1 MTKRRLF
8 LAALLGLVLAL
19 CFSFAVACGGD
30 EEENGDNPGG
40 TTSTAKIEWDVREH
54 IREVKVGDST
64 NLPATCNV
72 GDTVTFQVTPE
83 EGYTESVKVNGR
95 VNLTKKDGGYSYQVK
110 SNVSFTISATRNIT
124 GVEVTTNPANLSYYA
139 GETLDKTGMVVSI
152 IYETGA
158 PETTEGY
165 IVNYTTDTGAF
176 ALGDTSFTVSYG
188 GFTSAPVNLNEAVVG
203 RVQIDPQGGSIA
215 EAYKTGLESNS
226 QIKNIKTDEETGILS
241 FTFEEALNVA
251 IALPAQNQIGHE
263 DSDNFTFK
271 NWNDG
276 TQVVVEVPAG
286 LSVSA
291 KYNANW
297 DAKLLTL
304 KKIGYELLDDGEN
317 GKIPAL
323 VIEGSFRA
331 ADSAYLYLYEG
342 KDNVELVGPTISKA
356 ADSND
361 FKLTFDM
368 REVVEAGYRGKWMDI
383 KFVAEAKGVKY
394 TQEINL
400 AEYTD
405 VEGFYTKGQFIAYED
420 YRYYFEEYD
429 SGVSTT
435 LKAVAEEYIDIE
447 YTITAQGEGTDTLA
461 FVFSGKVNDSRYFGK
476 VAVVDFWMGSSYS
489 ANGAIGADG
498 SFSVTMDVS
507 AWALGSIGYGHFS
520 VIESETNATKLF
532 PKVTSE
538 YNFANL
544 SCKNDN
550 FSTEYGEKA
559 PDGTN
564 GNLLTQ
570 GVLRLANADDSKVFY
585 IGPGK
590 WGGLI
595 IYGYNENATIELVG
609 DVALKVDNFAA
620 PTKVYYVIRIKV
632 SGNHPYTKQQLVD
645 RLIFGNVDAE
655 TNVYRLES
663 TDMVKDVAGSEGVYD
678 LWYDITSYSGG
689 QLWPNLYL
697 VAGADAQPAK
707 EDRIFEIKD
716 SDDSTEGMFAI
727 VDGKKYTIH
736 CKDSGDTK
744 KYYDSPCIVPETPA
758 EGETNP
764 DYVDPDYVP
773 VVYGLT
779 IDYTQCTLDIV
790 DGKPVLTV
798 KGNVQGYTSAD
809 HITFDVQV
817 DNVWNYVIPATQTA
831 TIDASGNFTLT
842 VDLSDIPSNTAKYLI
857 HLQVNAQI
865 TDNSYGE
872 SGPTYTGKGKAFDVE
887 LPGEALT
894 LLGKADGDT
903 LYTKTVGDKVYTV
916 VIYGKWDRH
925 MVALTVA
932 EVLGE
937 DDPVWEMTGADIE
950 ATTDKVYFIISG
962 TYANYEVEELET
974 LLQGL
979 YFDLQSNGY
988 NGGQWTGDWTEHTFD
1003 RTVTVE
1009 DGTWSI
1015 KFDVTALEIPADG
1028 LPYIGHWLANP
1039 NCNKTDDRTDND
1051 NSGLDLKLSAA
1062 QAQDGK
1068 YVELGGKRYTLIN
1081 KEVGEA
1087 PVAYGNVAHRVSQ
1100 AGVTVKELDK
1110 KSAELVEEDGKV
1122 YLVYKGAYDGYTEEE
1137 LCALSWLGDMQENPN
1152 AGGHATGADGSWAVV
1167 TLDGT
1172 LTVDTDAKTWEYKCD
1187 VTDVAANHYT
1197 VHFSTEGKENTDFV
1211 KPGVD
1216 SSVEKTVGS
1225 KTYKLVT
1232 YATDD
1237 NGNHYWNCYGL
1248 EITDNAAPTLA
1259 INSVTLETDA
1269 DNTKAFYVVTITVTG
1284 YTKEQLQT
1292 ALQYGEDGDGKVKV
1306 DVDHI
1311 EDGENGALKV
1321 YFDITEAPGN
1331 GAWIWSHLF
1340 VNGAS
1345 QDIKTGGSAEGTTVT
1360 VGGKTYTIHN
1370 SDADST
1376 WKNEGDGNNSW
1387 GMDIVVVTGS

>member
-8 LAALLGLVLAL
+8 LAVLLGLVLAL

-124 GVEVTTNPANLSYYA
+124 GVQVTKNPDRLTYYA
-139 GETLDKTGMVVSI
+139 GETLEKTGMVVSI

-165 IVNYTTDTGAF
+165 TVNYQTDAGAF

-188 GFTSAPVNLNEAVVG
+188 GFTSDPVNLNEAVVG
-203 RVQIDPQGGSIA
+203 RVQIDPQGGVIDA
-215 EAYKTGLESNS
+215 AYKTGLESNS
-226 QIKNIKTDEETGILS
+226 QIKNVKTDEETGILS
-241 FTFEEALNVA
+241 FTFEEAITEA
-251 IALPAQNQIGHE
+251 IALPAQNQITHE
-263 DSDNFTFK
+263 DSENFTFK

-276 TQVVVEVPAG
+276 TQSVNNIPAG

-297 DAKLLTL
+297 DAKLLDL
-304 KKIGYELLDDGEN
+304 NKIYFELSEEKVPQL
-317 GKIPAL
+317 I
-323 VIEGSFRA
+323 VEGTYRA

-342 KDNVELVGPTISKA
+342 NDEVELVGPTISKA

-368 REVVEAGYRGKWMDI
+368 REVIDAGYRGKWMDI
-383 KFVAEAKGVKY
+383 KFVAERKGIKY
-394 TQEINL
+394 IQEINL
-400 AEYTD
+400 DDYTEVSD
-405 VEGFYTKGQFIAYED
+405 FCDLDNSVHTGGYTYFFKVHEGKY
-420 YRYYFEEYD
+420 
-429 SGVSTT
+429 
-435 LKAVAEEYIDIE
+435 LKAVADYFLDVDIE
-447 YTITAQGEGTDTLA
+447 IGGSVKDGKLVLTVSGTVKDEEFRGKTL
-461 FVFSGKVNDSRYFGK
+461 NID
-476 VAVVDFWMGSSYS
+476 WWTGSSVGGYS
-489 ANGAIGADG
+489 PIAADG
-498 SFSVTMDVS
+498 KFSIDFELDNWPLNTNCY
-507 AWALGSIGYGHFS
+507 AHIY
-520 VIESETNATKLF
+520 VIESESNATKLF
-532 PKVTSE
+532 PKNASGEFNLPIEWVTTERS
-538 YNFANL
+538 
-544 SCKNDN
+544 DN
-550 FSTEYGEKA
+550 GHYGEING
-559 PDGTN
+559 DSIVVRTDDYSRVFYVGQGTN
-564 GNLLTQ
+564 G
-570 GVLRLANADDSKVFY
+570 
-585 IGPGK
+585 
-590 WGGLI
+590 GLI
-595 IYGYNENATIELVG
+595 AYGRNEKSSIELPDY
-609 DVALKVDNFAA
+609 DVALKVDNVAN
-620 PTKVYYVIRIKV
+620 PTKVYYVVRVKLGGRI
-632 SGNHPYTKQQLVD
+632 PYTKQELVD

-655 TNVYRLES
+655 TFVRRLES
-663 TDMVKDVAGSEGVYD
+663 ADMVKDVEGSEGVYD
-678 LWYDITSYSGG
+678 LWYDITEYSGG

-697 VAGADAQPAK
+697 VADAEAEPTKA
-707 EDRIFEIKD
+707 DRIFEIKD
-716 SDDSTEGMFAI
+716 ADHSADGLFAI
-727 VDGKKYTIH
+727 VDGKKYAIH
-736 CKDSGDTK
+736 SADGQP
-744 KYYDSPCIVPETPA
+744 YWGAPCVVPETPA

-779 IDYTQCTLDIV
+779 IDYTQCSLEIV

-798 KGNVQGYTSAD
+798 KGSVQGYTSAD

-817 DNVWNYVIPATQTA
+817 EDVWNYIIPATQSA

-842 VDLSDIPSNTAKYLI
+842 VDLSDVPSNTARYLM
-857 HLQVNAQI
+857 HLQVNAKI
-865 TDNSYGE
+865 TNGAYDE
-872 SGPTYTGKGKAFDVE
+872 SNPKANATYNGKGEKVDVE

-903 LYTKTVGDKVYTV
+903 LFTKTVGDKVYTV
-916 VIYGKWDRH
+916 VVYGKWNRH

-932 EVLGE
+932 DVIGE
-937 DDPVWEMTGADIE
+937 DDPIWEMTGADIE
-950 ATTDKVYFIISG
+950 ATTEKVYFIISG
-962 TYANYEVEELET
+962 TYANYEDAE
-974 LLQGL
+974 LQGL
-979 YFDLQSNGY
+979 LEKIYFDLQSNGY
-988 NGGQWTGDWTEHTFD
+988 NGGQWTEHTFD

-1009 DGTWSI
+1009 NGTWSI

-1039 NCNKTDDRTDND
+1039 NCNKEDDKTDND
-1051 NSGLDLKLSAA
+1051 NSGLDLKLPAE
-1062 QAQDGK
+1062 QAQDRK
-1068 YVELGGKRYTLIN
+1068 YVDLGDKRYSIIN
-1081 KEVGEA
+1081 KVTGDA
-1087 PVAYGNVAHRVSQ
+1087 TVAYGNVGLRVSQ
-1100 AGVTVKELDK
+1100 AGVEVKEIEN
-1110 KSAELVEEDGKV
+1110 KSADLVEENGKV
-1122 YLVYKGAYDGYTEEE
+1122 YLVYKGVAYGYTEDE
-1137 LCALSWLGDMQENPN
+1137 LRALSWLGDMQENPN

-1167 TLDGT
+1167 SLTGT
-1172 LTVDTDAKTWEYKCD
+1172 LTVGTDAKTWEYKCD

-1197 VHFSTEGKENTDFV
+1197 VHLSPEGKENTDFV

-1216 SSVEKTVGS
+1216 SSVEKTVGN

-1232 YATDD
+1232 YAAPDSS
-1237 NGNHYWNCYGL
+1237 GKFYWNCYGL

-1259 INSVTLETDA
+1259 INSVTLEKDA

-1292 ALQYGEDGDGKVKV
+1292 ALKYGDKNDAVYVG
-1306 DVDHI
+1306 VDHI
-1311 EDGENGALKV
+1311 DDGENGALKV
-1321 YFDITEAPGN
+1321 YFDITAAPGN
-1331 GAWIWSHLF
+1331 GAWIWSHLY

-1370 SDADST
+1370 SDVDSA
-1376 WKNEGDGNNSW
+1376 WKNESDGNNSW